1 MSEKVVAIAGVTGAV
16 GTEMLRVLEARE
28 FPVRKL
34 VALASS
40 RSVGRRVRFH
50 GGDVEVRELTEDSF
64 DGVDIALF
72 SAGGKRSK
80 QFVPAAVAAGAVVVD
95 NSSTFRMD
103 PDVPLVIPEVNPE
116 AVEQHKGVI
125 ANPNCSTIICLVP
138 MWPIHQA
145 AKITRMVVA
154 TYQAVSG
161 TGAKAISELF
171 TQSKALLTDPRYDHY
186 EDERLRAGL
195 GIRDDT
201 PHVARDLDREVY
213 PHQIGFNLIP
223 HIGSFYP
230 EADTEEERKLVRE
243 THKIFADDSIAI
255 YGTCVRVPVFR
266 AHSEAIHFE
275 TEKPL
280 SPEEVRKILAEAP
293 GVEVV
298 DDPEKS
304 LYPMPVEATGRA
316 EVLAGRIRRDPS
328 VKNGLAMFVS
338 GDQLLKGAALNA
350 VQIAELL

>member
-1 MSEKVVAIAGVTGAV
+1 MSEKVVAVAGVTGAV
-16 GTEMLRVLEARE
+16 GTEMLRVLEARD

-50 GGDVEVRELTEDSF
+50 GGDVEVRELTEDCF
-64 DGVDIALF
+64 EGVEIALF

-80 QFVPAAVAAGAVVVD
+80 QFAPAAVAAGCVVVD
-95 NSSTFRMD
+95 NSSAFRMAD
-103 PDVPLVIPEVNPE
+103 DVPLLVPEVNPE
-116 AVEQHKGVI
+116 AVKSHKGVI

-138 MWPIHQA
+138 MWPIHRA
-145 AKITRMVVA
+145 ARIRRMVVA

-171 TQSKALLTDPRYDHY
+171 AQAKTLVTESRYGEYD
-186 EDERLRAGL
+186 DERLRAGL
-195 GIRDDT
+195 GIRDDA
-201 PHVARDLDREVY
+201 PHVARDLEREVY

-223 HIGSFYP
+223 HIGSFFP
-230 EADTEEERKLVRE
+230 QADTEEERKLVRE
-243 THKIFADDSIAI
+243 THKIFGDESIAI
-255 YGTCVRVPVFR
+255 FGTCVRVPVFR

-280 SPEEVRKILAEAP
+280 SPGEVRKLLAEAP
-293 GVEVV
+293 GVSVA
-298 DDPEKS
+298 DDPEKN
-304 LYPMPVEATGRA
+304 LYPMPIHATGRA
-316 EVLAGRIRRDPS
+316 EVLAGRIRKDPS
-328 VKNGLAMFVS
+328 VENGLAMFVA